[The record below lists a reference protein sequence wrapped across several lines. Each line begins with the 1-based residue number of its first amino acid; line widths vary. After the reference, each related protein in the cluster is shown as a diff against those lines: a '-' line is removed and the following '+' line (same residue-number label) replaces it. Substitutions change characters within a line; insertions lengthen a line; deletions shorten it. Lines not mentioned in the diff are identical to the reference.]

1 MKSARVRLVYAGV
14 VATAAMHLWCSS
26 DDDAQ
31 AEPGQDAGSEDA
43 GSEEARAETGADAGA
58 ATECTGDLC
67 RVALPGAE
75 ALGLYGLHAK
85 SASEIWLVGSRG
97 FAARFDGAAW
107 RVVPTGITAA
117 IFGVTSTSDG
127 TVWGASS
134 GHAFLKLNGAPDG
147 GASTVDGGFK
157 GIVHAIGAR
166 GPDVFAVGRMFFD
179 FASGGP
185 PTDNIWRYGEV
196 PDAGPGWHAVSP
208 PCPMGEWEPECL
220 ELRAVW
226 VESPAR
232 QWFAGD
238 DGRLFRTDTSA
249 AAPDAARIA
258 LTEMNSSSLRRLS
271 GLWGFGANDVW
282 AVGAQGVIRHYTGGD
297 AWETVASPVTEDLY
311 GVWGARPDDVWAV
324 GDRGAVV
331 HWDGATWAVKDVPFP
346 EENRPRL
353 YAVAGAGGDVWIAGA
368 GVLLRSARAP
378 GGDR

>member
-1 MKSARVRLVYAGV
+1 MRPARARFVYAGV

-26 DDDAQ
+26 DDDA
-31 AEPGQDAGSEDA
+31 AGVPGPDAGGDDAAPIDA
-43 GSEEARAETGADAGA
+43 GAEAEADAGA
-58 ATECTGDLC
+58 AECSDAFC
-67 RVALPGAE
+67 RVALPGVE

-107 RVVPTGITAA
+107 RPVPTGITAA

-127 TVWGASS
+127 VVWGASS
-134 GHAFLKLNGAPDG
+134 GQAFLKLNGAPDG
-147 GASTVDGGFK
+147 GAETVDGGFK
-157 GIVHAIGAR
+157 GVVHAVGAN
-166 GPDVFAVGRMFFD
+166 GSEVFAVGRMFFD
-179 FASGGP
+179 FSVGEP
-185 PTDNIWRYGEV
+185 PSDNIWRYGAA
-196 PDAGPGWHAVSP
+196 PDGGGPEWRAVSP

-226 VESPAR
+226 VESASR

-238 DGRLFRTDTSA
+238 DGRVFRTDTSA
-249 AAPDAARIA
+249 AEPGDARIA
-258 LTEMNSSSLRRLS
+258 LAEMNSSSLRRLN

-297 AWETVASPVTEDLY
+297 AWTPVASPVTEDLY
-311 GVWGARPDDVWAV
+311 GVWGSRPDDVWAV

-331 HWDGATWAVKDVPFP
+331 HWDGRAWTVKDVPFP

-353 YAVAGAGGDVWIAGA
+353 YAVAGAGGDVWVAGA
-368 GVLLRSARAP
+368 GVLLRSARAA

>member
-1 MKSARVRLVYAGV
+1 MRRTRAGLVYAGV

-31 AEPGQDAGSEDA
+31 AGPGPDAGGEDA
-43 GSEEARAETGADAGA
+43 PLDAGAEAEADAGA
-58 ATECTGDLC
+58 VPECSDAFC
-67 RVALPGAE
+67 RVALPGVNAV
-75 ALGLYGLHAK
+75 GLYGLHAK

-107 RVVPTGITAA
+107 RLVPTGITAA

-127 TVWGASS
+127 TVWAASS

-147 GASTVDGGFK
+147 GVETVDGGFK
-157 GIVHAIGAR
+157 GVVHAIGAN
-166 GPDVFAVGRMFFD
+166 GPEVFAVGKMFFD
-179 FASGGP
+179 FSSGEP
-185 PTDNIWRYGEV
+185 PSDNIWRYGAV
-196 PDAGPGWHAVSP
+196 PDAGDPAWHAVSP

-220 ELRAVW
+220 ELRAIW
-226 VESPAR
+226 VESASR

-238 DGRLFRTDTSA
+238 DGRVFRTDTSA
-249 AAPDAARIA
+249 ADPTATRLELA
-258 LTEMNSSSLRRLS
+258 EMNSSSLRRLS

-297 AWETVASPVTEDLY
+297 AWTAVASPVNEDLH

-324 GDRGAVV
+324 GDRGTVV
-331 HWDGATWAVKDVPFP
+331 HWDGEAWTVKDVPFP

-353 YAVAGAGGDVWIAGA
+353 YAVAGAGGDVWIAGV
-368 GVLLRSARAP
+368 GVLLRSVRAG